1 MRAQCSGL
9 LQPRTAAKV
18 IAPVIARVRSTGN
31 GLKEGIPP
39 GDKHCFLAMEWQNTG
54 MRSCTDAM
62 ISFVSVR
69 IASAMGEIFHARRP
83 T

>member
-1 MRAQCSGL
+1 M
-9 LQPRTAAKV
+9 
-18 IAPVIARVRSTGN
+18 IAPVIARFRSTGN

-62 ISFVSVR
+62 ISFASV
-69 IASAMGEIFHARRP
+69 
-83 T
+83 